1 MIDMLKDIIY
11 NEKKYMDIYIKD
23 MLNRLSR
30 MFHYVNLPDSIP
42 SRIFDKFLFE
52 NGNCIFTEY
61 NGKFYVFVGGFGG
74 ILNEYLEPT
83 KYVVSNPYLNLEK
96 EFEIGVDCEII
107 RNDSNMCGVLPILEK
122 YGYLQRNSEISL
134 DMSVI
139 FSRSPFLI
147 SGMDERT
154 KQSADE
160 FIAKLSGGDFSVIG
174 DNAFLDSLKIH
185 DIPNN
190 QNIQHCIEVNQYIKA
205 SAYNAIGLD
214 SVLNQKHERMNETEV
229 TINESCMIPL
239 YEDMLQ
245 CRKNAIERINKKY
258 NLNIKVELASSWK
271 TQKETFDNLQAKT
284 DTDTKDESDNVSR
297 ETIQEV
303 KTDVSRET
311 NSEKENNEN
320 EN

>member
-1 MIDMLKDIIY
+1 MKDIIY
-11 NEKKYMDIYIKD
+11 NEKKYMETYKKD

-30 MFHYVNLPDSIP
+30 MFHYENLPDSIP
-42 SRIFDKFLFE
+42 SRILDKFLFE

-61 NGKFYVFVGGFGG
+61 NDKFYVFVGGFGG
-74 ILNEYLEPT
+74 ILNEYYEPT
-83 KYVVSNPYLNLEK
+83 KYIVSNPYLNLEK
-96 EFEIGVDCEII
+96 EYEIGVDCEIV

-139 FSRSPFLI
+139 FCRSPFLI

-154 KQSADE
+154 KESANE
-160 FIAKLSGGDFSVIG
+160 FIDKLSGGDFSVIG

-245 CRKNAIERINKKY
+245 CRKNAIEKINKKY
-258 NLNIKVELASSWK
+258 NLNIKIELASSWK
-271 TQKETFDNLQAKT
+271 TQKETFDNLQVKT
-284 DTDTKDESDNVSR
+284 DTDTEDES
-297 ETIQEV
+297 E
-303 KTDVSRET
+303 DVSHET
-311 NSEKENNEN
+311 NSESNSEKENNEN

>member
-1 MIDMLKDIIY
+1 MKDIIY
-11 NEKKYMDIYIKD
+11 NEKKYMETYKNDI
-23 MLNRLSR
+23 LNRLAR
-30 MFHYVNLPDSIP
+30 MFHYENLPDSIP
-42 SRIFDKFLFE
+42 SRILDKFLFE
-52 NGNCIFTEY
+52 NGNCIFTKY
-61 NGKFYVFVGGFGG
+61 NEKFYVFVGGFGG
-74 ILNEYLEPT
+74 VLNEYYEHT
-83 KYVVSNPYLNLEK
+83 KYIVSNPYLNLEK

-107 RNDSNMCGVLPILEK
+107 RNDSNMCGILPIVEK

-154 KQSADE
+154 KESANE
-160 FIAKLSGGDFSVIG
+160 FIDKLTRGDYSVIG

-190 QNIQHCIEVNQYIKA
+190 QNIQHCIEANQYIKA

-245 CRKNAIERINKKY
+245 CRKNAIEKINKKY

-271 TQKETFDNLQAKT
+271 TQKETFDNLQV
-284 DTDTKDESDNVSR
+284 TKDTVTQDESVNSENVSH
-297 ETIQEV
+297 
-303 KTDVSRET
+303 ET
-311 NSEKENNEN
+311 NSENVSHETNPENGDVKNEN
-320 EN
+320 

>member
-1 MIDMLKDIIY
+1 MKDIIY
-11 NEKKYMDIYIKD
+11 NEKKYMETYKNDT
-23 MLNRLSR
+23 LNRLAR
-30 MFHYVNLPDSIP
+30 MFHYENLPDSIP
-42 SRIFDKFLFE
+42 SRILDKFLFE
-52 NGNCIFTEY
+52 NGNCIFTKY
-61 NGKFYVFVGGFGG
+61 NEKFYVFVGGFGG
-74 ILNEYLEPT
+74 VLNEYYEPT
-83 KYVVSNPYLNLEK
+83 KYIVSNPYLNLEK

-107 RNDSNMCGVLPILEK
+107 RNDSNMCGILPIVEK

-154 KQSADE
+154 KESANE
-160 FIAKLSGGDFSVIG
+160 FIDKLTRGDYSVIG

-190 QNIQHCIEVNQYIKA
+190 QNIQHCIEANQYIKA

-245 CRKNAIERINKKY
+245 CRKNAIEKINKKY

-271 TQKETFDNLQAKT
+271 TQKETFDNLQV
-284 DTDTKDESDNVSR
+284 TKDTVTQDESVNSENVSH
-297 ETIQEV
+297 
-303 KTDVSRET
+303 ET
-311 NSEKENNEN
+311 NSENVSHETNPENGDVKNEN
-320 EN
+320 

>member
-1 MIDMLKDIIY
+1 MKDIIY
-11 NEKKYMDIYIKD
+11 NEKKYMETYKNDI
-23 MLNRLSR
+23 LNRLAR
-30 MFHYVNLPDSIP
+30 MFHYENLPDSIP
-42 SRIFDKFLFE
+42 SRILDKFLFE
-52 NGNCIFTEY
+52 NGNCIFTKY
-61 NGKFYVFVGGFGG
+61 NEKFYVFVGGFGG
-74 ILNEYLEPT
+74 VLNEYYEPT
-83 KYVVSNPYLNLEK
+83 KYIVSNPYLNLEK

-107 RNDSNMCGVLPILEK
+107 RNDSNMCGILPIVEK

-154 KQSADE
+154 KESANE
-160 FIAKLSGGDFSVIG
+160 FIDELTRGDYSVIG

-190 QNIQHCIEVNQYIKA
+190 QNIQHCIEANQYIKA

-245 CRKNAIERINKKY
+245 CRKNAIEKINKKY

-271 TQKETFDNLQAKT
+271 TQKETFDNLQV
-284 DTDTKDESDNVSR
+284 TKDTVTQDESVNSENVSH
-297 ETIQEV
+297 
-303 KTDVSRET
+303 ET
-311 NSEKENNEN
+311 NSENVSHETNPENGDVKNEN
-320 EN
+320 

>member
-1 MIDMLKDIIY
+1 MKDIIY
-11 NEKKYMDIYIKD
+11 NEKKYMDFYKND
-23 MLNRLSR
+23 MLNRLHR
-30 MFHYVNLPDSIP
+30 MFHYENLPDSIP
-42 SRIFDKFLFE
+42 SRILDKFLFE
-52 NGNCIFTEY
+52 NGNCIFTKY
-61 NGKFYVFVGGFGG
+61 NDKFYVFVGGFGG
-74 ILNEYLEPT
+74 VLNEYYEPT

-96 EFEIGVDCEII
+96 EYEIGVDCEII
-107 RNDSNMCGVLPILEK
+107 MNDSNMCGVIPILEK
-122 YGYLQRNSEISL
+122 YGYMQRNSEISL

-139 FSRSPFLI
+139 FCRSPFLI

-154 KQSADE
+154 KESANE
-160 FIAKLSGGDFSVIG
+160 FIDKLSKGDFSVIG

-245 CRKNAIERINKKY
+245 CRKDAIEKINRKF
-258 NLNIKVELASSWK
+258 NLDIRVELASSWK

-284 DTDTKDESDNVSR
+284 DTITKDESDDVSR
-297 ETIQEV
+297 ETNTEV
-303 KTDVSRET
+303 KNDVSRET
-311 NSEKENNEN
+311 NSETDFEKENNEN

>member
-1 MIDMLKDIIY
+1 MKDIIY
-11 NEKKYMDIYIKD
+11 NEKKYMETYKNDI
-23 MLNRLSR
+23 LNRLAR
-30 MFHYVNLPDSIP
+30 MFHYENLPDSIP
-42 SRIFDKFLFE
+42 SRILDKFLFE
-52 NGNCIFTEY
+52 NGNCIFTKY
-61 NGKFYVFVGGFGG
+61 NEKFYVFVGGFGG
-74 ILNEYLEPT
+74 VLNEYYEPT
-83 KYVVSNPYLNLEK
+83 KYIVSNPYLNLEK

-107 RNDSNMCGVLPILEK
+107 RNDSNMCGILPIVEK

-154 KQSADE
+154 KESANE
-160 FIAKLSGGDFSVIG
+160 FIDKLTRGDYSVIG

-190 QNIQHCIEVNQYIKA
+190 QNIQHCIEANQYIKA

-245 CRKNAIERINKKY
+245 CRKNAIEKINKKY

-271 TQKETFDNLQAKT
+271 TQKETFDNLQV
-284 DTDTKDESDNVSR
+284 TKDTVTQDESVNSENVSH
-297 ETIQEV
+297 
-303 KTDVSRET
+303 ET
-311 NSEKENNEN
+311 NSENVSHETNPENGDVKNEN
-320 EN
+320 